1 MIFNCF
7 IWVVDSFLLCGMWE
21 KSEQV
26 SHFDGIDEAKI
37 NKSDEDKN
45 AKIDFRQYLT
55 G

>member
-1 MIFNCF
+1 MNFGYF
-7 IWVVDSFLLCGMWE
+7 TWVFDGFMSCGMWE

-26 SHFDGIDEAKI
+26 SHFNGIDEVKI